1 MMFSIVLAPSVGANS
16 VNAYSKLDKVQY
28 APGEQG
34 TISITLRNLALDE
47 PIELYN
53 VTVIFEYWMLYTID
67 GWDEIGNWTI
77 DYSDLDPIGSEKSI
91 ELDDIQFTVPTD
103 GRAADTLGST
113 PVDMYLHTS
122 KGVLHEE
129 QRINVISPSTH
140 SLQGAM
146 DNVVLLLSVGAILA
160 IVSAIII
167 AAAVFLS
174 GRRPGVTWQKQE

>member
-1 MMFSIVLAPSVGANS
+1 MMFTIMLAPSVVANG
-16 VNAYSKLDKVQY
+16 VYAYSKLDKVQY

-34 TISITLRNLALDE
+34 TISITLRNTGDE

-53 VTVIFEYWMLYTID
+53 VTVIFTDWMLYTID

-77 DYSDLDPIGSEKSI
+77 DYRDLDPIGSDKTI

-103 GRAADTLGST
+103 GRAASTWGST
-113 PVDMYLHTS
+113 PVHMYLHTT
-122 KGVLHEE
+122 KGILHE
-129 QRINVISPSTH
+129 QQYINVISPSTYN
-140 SLQGAM
+140 LQKAM

-160 IVSAIII
+160 IISAIII

-174 GRRPGVTWQKQE
+174 GRRPGVTWQKEE